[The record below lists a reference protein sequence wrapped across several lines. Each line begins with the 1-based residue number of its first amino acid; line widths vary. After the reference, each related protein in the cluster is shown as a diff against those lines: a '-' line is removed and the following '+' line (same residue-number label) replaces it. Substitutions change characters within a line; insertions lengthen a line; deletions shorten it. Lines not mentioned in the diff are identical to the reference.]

1 MKRRTITSFIS
12 SKYRGSTDKTYDLTV
27 DYPDEGISCKENEYI
42 ELNVVS
48 FDMPN
53 NMYNINNT
61 NNKFI
66 ITRGTT
72 NTTYTIPEGNY
83 SVKTFLT
90 ILQTLIN
97 DPHIIITYNTAQ
109 NTYTLTKNGTSQL
122 HYLIPDKIW
131 GLINLIPTVSY
142 EITSQ
147 GLTTGLINLS
157 AYSKVIL
164 RTQGITYYQSNLE
177 NLTNTSALQ
186 LYSDVI
192 FWKTKTDIEPF
203 KMISYNNEDTG
214 NNFSL
219 QLQEKKIFR
228 LHLQLK
234 NEKNEFITDAPD
246 YTAVIQYNIY
256 EKQDDVI
263 KITIV
268 SLLKL
273 LNDFYIS
280 FLTLAQTMRLL

>member
-203 KMISYNNEDTG
+203 KMISYNNEDAG

-219 QLQEKKIFR
+219 QLQDKMIFR
-228 LHLQLK
+228 LQLQLK

-280 FLTLAQTMRLL
+280 FLTLAQSMRLL

>member
-12 SKYRGSTDKTYDLTV
+12 SKYRGTSDKTYDLTV
-27 DYPDEGISCKENEYI
+27 DYPDEGISCKDNEYI

-83 SVKTFLT
+83 SVKTFLA

-97 DPHIIITYNTAQ
+97 DPHITITYNTAQ

-131 GLINLIPTVSY
+131 GLINMIPTVSY
-142 EITSQ
+142 EITSL
-147 GLTTGLINLS
+147 GLTTGLVNLS

-203 KMISYNNEDTG
+203 KMISYNNEDAG

-219 QLQEKKIFR
+219 QLQDKMIFR
-228 LHLQLK
+228 LQLQLK

-256 EKQDDVI
+256 EKQDDVV

-268 SLLKL
+268 SILKL

-280 FLTLAQTMRLL
+280 FLTLAQGMRLL

>member
-1 MKRRTITSFIS
+1 MKKRTITSFIS
-12 SKYRGSTDKTYDLTV
+12 SKYRGATDKTYDLTV
-27 DYPDEGISCKENEYI
+27 DYPDEGIFCKDNEYI

-53 NMYNINNT
+53 NMYNINSL

-66 ITRGTT
+66 ITRETT
-72 NTTYTIPEGNY
+72 DTTYTIPEGNY
-83 SVKTFLT
+83 SVKTFLAT
-90 ILQTLIN
+90 LQTLIN
-97 DPHIIITYNTAQ
+97 DPHITISYNTAQ
-109 NTYTLTKNGTSQL
+109 NTYTFKKNGTSHL
-122 HYLIPDKIW
+122 HYLKPHLIT
-131 GLINLIPTVSY
+131 GLINLYSTSY
-142 EITSQ
+142 EITSL

-203 KMISYNNEDTG
+203 KMISYNNEDAG

-219 QLQEKKIFR
+219 QLQDKMIFR
-228 LHLQLK
+228 LQLQLK

-256 EKQDDVI
+256 ERQDDVV

-280 FLTLAQTMRLL
+280 FLTLAQNMRLL